1 MHNLLKSMSKLA
13 LFYINKPS
21 SVFFNCFKWTTKS
34 CILQFQGAYGSIYY
48 NFFNYLFFDFK
59 NKTQFYILLNPQKKE
74 IKKFLG
80 LLYTLCFSA
89 LQDVSL
95 SYKFFLEMRGIG
107 FKVYTKKNL
116 LLLDVG
122 YSHQILLEIPHYL
135 FVKVLNKK
143 NTKFLI
149 HGFFRQK
156 VREFANIIKLTKFP
170 NEYTLKGI
178 HYKNEVFIKKQG
190 KQAQQK

>member
-1 MHNLLKSMSKLA
+1 MSKLA

-21 SVFFNCFKWTTKS
+21 TVFFEYFKWTQTTI
-34 CILQFQGAYGSIYY
+34 ILRFRGAYGSIYY
-48 NFFNYLFFDFK
+48 NFFNYIFFDYK
-59 NKTQFYILLNPQKKE
+59 NATQFYILLNPAKKE
-74 IKKFLG
+74 LKKFLG

-89 LQDVSL
+89 LQDISL
-95 SYKFFLEMRGIG
+95 SYKYFLEMKGIG
-107 FKVYTKKNL
+107 FKVYIKKKTL
-116 LLLDVG
+116 ILDIG
-122 YSHQILLEIPHYL
+122 YSHQIFLTIPSFL
-135 FVKVLNKK
+135 FIKILNKK

-149 HGFFRQK
+149 HGFYRQK

-178 HYKNEVFIKKQG
+178 HYKNEIIIKKEG